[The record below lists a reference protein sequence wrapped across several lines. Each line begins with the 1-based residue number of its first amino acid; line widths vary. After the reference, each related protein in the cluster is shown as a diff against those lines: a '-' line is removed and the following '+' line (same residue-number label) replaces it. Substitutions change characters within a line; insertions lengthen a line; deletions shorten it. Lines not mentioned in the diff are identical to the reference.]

1 MKRVF
6 GIAVLLILVALVSL
20 RVEGRRNPTFLLQL
34 AGSHN
39 SIDPDNAV
47 WKVGEPV
54 RVIVIMINQTKRDVH
69 YTLTNPGMDWE
80 MDVRDSAGN
89 PVGETDWF
97 RQMKENRKSGSFIV
111 ARNFFGTLRPNQ
123 KAQDVIE
130 VQMFYDL
137 SRAGEYSIQVQR
149 TFPDVAKDLIKSK
162 RLILTITP

>member
-1 MKRVF
+1 MKRVL
-6 GIAVLLILVALVSL
+6 GIAVFLILVALVSL
-20 RVEGRRNPTFLLQL
+20 RAEGRRNPSFLLQL

-39 SIDPDNAV
+39 SIYPDTAV

-54 RVIVIMINQTKRDVH
+54 RVIVTMTNQTKRDVH

-80 MDVRDSAGN
+80 MAVRDSGGN

-97 RQMKENRKSGSFIV
+97 RQMKEDRKNGSFIV

-123 KAQDVIE
+123 QAQDVIE

-137 SRAGEYSIQVQR
+137 SRAGNYSIQVQR
-149 TFPDVAKDLIKSK
+149 ALPDVAKDPIKSN
-162 RLILTITP
+162 RLALTITP